1 MNEIPKKIIQIES
14 WASSCFCQSGGLLI
28 CISKFPGDADAA
40 GWEPSTWEPLYI
52 DYLESLP
59 MVVVHS
65 LNYIQRFATPWAL
78 FNHKVLSS
86 HHVEIRQQILSWVR
100 HTKDKEVNDL
110 PVVTQLASIPNLD
123 VLSQVKVFS
132 NSYIGSL

>member
-1 MNEIPKKIIQIES
+1 MNEIPKKNNTNRELSFILFLS
-14 WASSCFCQSGGLLI
+14 VWVLLI